1 MSQEILPCWQ
11 RLPWVPANQAGFLWI
26 VNGSL
31 RALRRGLK
39 AVLLHR
45 RSRHDR
51 PIAVR
56 SGREAR
62 PAHHQASERCEHWP
76 DEICTAG
83 ALNADFIKAGGAV
96 ADYEAGMTF
105 AIVNGWVA
113 DEGEMIRLLSA
124 GANQGS

>member
-1 MSQEILPCWQ
+1 MTDPSPSDQAEKHARRIIKLL
-11 RLPWVPANQAGFLWI
+11 RDANIGA
-26 VNGSL
+26 
-31 RALRRGLK
+31 
-39 AVLLHR
+39 
-45 RSRHDR
+45 
-51 PIAVR
+51 
-56 SGREAR
+56 
-62 PAHHQASERCEHWP
+62 

-83 ALNADFIKAGGAV
+83 ALNADFIKAGGEV